1 MTIRRKS
8 RWRSENLRRH
18 LRNRANQRAAKERIR
33 RARLALPPCA
43 GRSPLRRACVL
54 ALLRAKGVG
63 V

>member
-1 MTIRRKS
+1 MTTY
-8 RWRSENLRRH
+8 L
-18 LRNRANQRAAKERIR
+18 KESSSPRLPAPSAYTR
-33 RARLALPPCA
+33 YLERLALPPCA

>member
-1 MTIRRKS
+1 MTHSRK
-8 RWRSENLRRH
+8 H
-18 LRNRANQRAAKERIR
+18 YAVNRKRLAAMRAAKERIR
-33 RARLALPPCA
+33 RARLARPPCA